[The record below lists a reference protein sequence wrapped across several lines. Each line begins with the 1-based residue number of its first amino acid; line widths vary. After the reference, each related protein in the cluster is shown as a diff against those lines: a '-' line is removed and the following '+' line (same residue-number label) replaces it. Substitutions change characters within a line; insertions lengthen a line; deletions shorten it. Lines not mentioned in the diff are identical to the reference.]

1 MLVSYDSQNLIDN
14 IREDIDAFGEE
25 KRCVIRTINVLA
37 TEIIT
42 GYDISRDGR
51 PIMSDEIKEGETLKP
66 STLGETLKQLEK
78 QNELF

>member
-1 MLVSYDSQNLIDN
+1 MFYDSQNLIDK
-14 IREDIDAFGEE
+14 IMKDIGTYGEE

-51 PIMSDEIKEGETLKP
+51 PIMSAEIKEGETLMP
-66 STLGETLKQLEK
+66 STKAKRGNRIKK
-78 QNELF
+78 IGR